1 MQKILYPIR
10 LLVVMFMFLSVG
22 TPVTAGDTE
31 PELKDVPEPPDIPPA
46 IESGEPIEPEVTII
60 KKQDATVYEHRING
74 RLYMVKIVPL
84 IGKPY
89 YLVDQDAIF
98 WFEDF
103 SVEDHTADQARRTNA
118 PFFCARSEAHEK
130 VRRSSSRC
138 FRSCSATRG
147 LDRAGDA
154 SPIEYPGSFEAWPR
168 LPSGFQTDRSLRLLA
183 W

>member
-1 MQKILYPIR
+1 MIMQKILYPIR

-89 YLVDQDAIF
+89 YLVDQDGDGSLETRVNDIYSNINVPQWVIF
-98 WFEDF
+98 EW
-103 SVEDHTADQARRTNA
+103 
-118 PFFCARSEAHEK
+118 
-130 VRRSSSRC
+130 
-138 FRSCSATRG
+138 
-147 LDRAGDA
+147 
-154 SPIEYPGSFEAWPR
+154 
-168 LPSGFQTDRSLRLLA
+168 
-183 W
+183 

>member
-1 MQKILYPIR
+1 MIMPKILYQIR

-22 TPVTAGDTE
+22 TPVTAGETE

-89 YLVDQDAIF
+89 YLVDQDGDGSLETRVNDIYSNINVPQWVIF
-98 WFEDF
+98 EW
-103 SVEDHTADQARRTNA
+103 
-118 PFFCARSEAHEK
+118 
-130 VRRSSSRC
+130 
-138 FRSCSATRG
+138 
-147 LDRAGDA
+147 
-154 SPIEYPGSFEAWPR
+154 
-168 LPSGFQTDRSLRLLA
+168 
-183 W
+183 

>member
-1 MQKILYPIR
+1 MIMPKILYPIR

-46 IESGEPIEPEVTII
+46 IESGEPIEPEITII

-89 YLVDQDAIF
+89 YLVDQDGDGSLETRVNDIYSNINVPQWVIF
-98 WFEDF
+98 EW
-103 SVEDHTADQARRTNA
+103 
-118 PFFCARSEAHEK
+118 
-130 VRRSSSRC
+130 
-138 FRSCSATRG
+138 
-147 LDRAGDA
+147 
-154 SPIEYPGSFEAWPR
+154 
-168 LPSGFQTDRSLRLLA
+168 
-183 W
+183 

>member
-1 MQKILYPIR
+1 MIMPKILYPIR

-46 IESGEPIEPEVTII
+46 IESGEPIEPEITII

-89 YLVDQDAIF
+89 YLVDQDGDGSLETRVNDIYSNINIPQWVIF
-98 WFEDF
+98 EW
-103 SVEDHTADQARRTNA
+103 
-118 PFFCARSEAHEK
+118 
-130 VRRSSSRC
+130 
-138 FRSCSATRG
+138 
-147 LDRAGDA
+147 
-154 SPIEYPGSFEAWPR
+154 
-168 LPSGFQTDRSLRLLA
+168 
-183 W
+183 

>member
-1 MQKILYPIR
+1 MIMPKILYPIR

-89 YLVDQDAIF
+89 YLVDQDGDGSLETRVNDIYSNINIPQWVIF
-98 WFEDF
+98 EW
-103 SVEDHTADQARRTNA
+103 
-118 PFFCARSEAHEK
+118 
-130 VRRSSSRC
+130 
-138 FRSCSATRG
+138 
-147 LDRAGDA
+147 
-154 SPIEYPGSFEAWPR
+154 
-168 LPSGFQTDRSLRLLA
+168 
-183 W
+183 

>member
-1 MQKILYPIR
+1 MIMPKILYPIR

-89 YLVDQDAIF
+89 YLVDQDGDGSLETRVNDIYSNINVPQWVIF
-98 WFEDF
+98 EW
-103 SVEDHTADQARRTNA
+103 
-118 PFFCARSEAHEK
+118 
-130 VRRSSSRC
+130 
-138 FRSCSATRG
+138 
-147 LDRAGDA
+147 
-154 SPIEYPGSFEAWPR
+154 
-168 LPSGFQTDRSLRLLA
+168 
-183 W
+183 

>member
-89 YLVDQDAIF
+89 YLVDQDGDGSLETRVNDIYSNINVPQWVIF
-98 WFEDF
+98 EW
-103 SVEDHTADQARRTNA
+103 
-118 PFFCARSEAHEK
+118 
-130 VRRSSSRC
+130 
-138 FRSCSATRG
+138 
-147 LDRAGDA
+147 
-154 SPIEYPGSFEAWPR
+154 
-168 LPSGFQTDRSLRLLA
+168 
-183 W
+183 